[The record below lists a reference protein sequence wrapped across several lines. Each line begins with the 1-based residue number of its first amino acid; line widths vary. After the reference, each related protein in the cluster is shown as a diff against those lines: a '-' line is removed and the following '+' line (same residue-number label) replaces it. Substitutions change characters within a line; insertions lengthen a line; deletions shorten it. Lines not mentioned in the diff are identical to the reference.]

1 MLVGC
6 TDNITF
12 CAVLG
17 GCFMVMRFIV
27 DKCFHADGYKRMSVV
42 IMMIAEMCMGG
53 DVRVCIGLMWET
65 EITFY
70 LWQ

>member
-12 CAVLG
+12 LAVLG
-17 GCFMVMRFIV
+17 ECFTVMRFIM
-27 DKCFHADGYKRMSVV
+27 DKCLHANGYKWMSVV
-42 IMMIAEMCMGG
+42 IMMTVEMCMGG
-53 DVRVCIGLMWET
+53 DVRVHIGLRQET
-65 EITFY
+65 ELMFY

>member
-6 TDNITF
+6 TDNTAF

-17 GCFMVMRFIV
+17 KCFTAMGFIV
-27 DKCFHADGYKRMSVV
+27 DKCFHADGYKWMSAV
-42 IMMIAEMCMGG
+42 IMMTVEMCMGG
-53 DVRVCIGLMWET
+53 DVRVCIGLTQET
-65 EITFY
+65 ELTFY